1 MLSRA
6 FVVLWIATLVA
17 MAGIGMVSPLLP
29 VYVREDLGGPE
40 IAVALSFSGLA
51 LTMLIGAPFMGRLG
65 DRYGAKLFIALGFL
79 VYGLGGFGYLW
90 AGNWQLVVAFRMLSG
105 LGAAAIFPLSLAYIG
120 RLAPPG
126 REGTFMGMYSVA
138 EIAGFGIGPLLGG
151 TIRDLV
157 DSQTA
162 FLAMALMLTG
172 TGLLTFLLLPA
183 RPSRSRAS
191 EGGQEPYEPRLPW
204 GEMARRPLVQAA
216 VLMRAIVA
224 LGWGAGSTF
233 LAVYVISED
242 GLNTDSAIFVG
253 ILLASRSLL
262 GAMLQPVFGRLAD
275 RVSRLPLVM
284 AGLAVAGVGQFII
297 PDLPRAFVDLSLLGG
312 DFVIEPW
319 LTGLF
324 VAVGL
329 GEALGW
335 PAQQAIFVTAGRTV
349 GMGSIMG
356 LNQMGSSLGFLSGSL
371 LGAAVVGT
379 FGLEA
384 VFRFAGI
391 VVLVGALIF
400 FVLMRRAADELR
412 EAERSGALVAPAAGD
427 H

>member
-1 MLSRA
+1 MLTRA

-51 LTMLIGAPFMGRLG
+51 LTMLIAAPFMGRLG
-65 DRYGAKLFIALGFL
+65 DRYGARPFIALGFL

-90 AGNWQLVVAFRMLSG
+90 ADDWQTVVGFRMVSG

-126 REGTFMGMYSVA
+126 REGTFMGMYAVA

-151 TIRDLV
+151 TVRDLV
-157 DSQTA
+157 DSQAA
-162 FLAMALMLTG
+162 FLTMALLLTG
-172 TGLLTFLLLPA
+172 TGLMTGLLLPGQQA
-183 RPSRSRAS
+183 RRHPD

-204 GEMARRPLVQAA
+204 GEMVRRPLVQAA
-216 VLMRAIVA
+216 LLMRAIVA
-224 LGWGAGSTF
+224 LGWGAGATF
-233 LAVYVISED
+233 LAVYVISAD

-284 AGLAVAGVGQFII
+284 AGLAVAAVGQFMI
-297 PDLPRAFVDLSLLGG
+297 PDLPRALVHVSVFGG
-312 DFVIEPW
+312 EFMIEPW

-324 VAVGL
+324 VVIGL

-356 LNQMGSSLGFLSGSL
+356 LNQMGSSLGFLIGSL
-371 LGAAVVGT
+371 VGAAVVGT

-391 VVLVGALIF
+391 VVLLGAFIF

-412 EAERSGALVAPAAGD
+412 EAERAAPLVAPAAGD
-427 H
+427 D